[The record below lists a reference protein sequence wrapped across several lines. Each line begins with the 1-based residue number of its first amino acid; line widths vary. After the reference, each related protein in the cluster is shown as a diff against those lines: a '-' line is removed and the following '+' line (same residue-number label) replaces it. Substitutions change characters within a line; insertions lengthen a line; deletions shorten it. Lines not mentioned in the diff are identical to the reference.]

1 MWRIVSE
8 AQRRLRIQSQP
19 LSFAVKRVGKPGAVA
34 WGQGKGPPLA
44 CFPCGM
50 LKIPFRGEG
59 GMSGTTA
66 SCMLMRMSRETD
78 RAGERGLFSATK
90 SLRR

>member
-34 WGQGKGPPLA
+34 WGQGKGPPLD

-59 GMSGTTA
+59 DEWYHSIVYA
-66 SCMLMRMSRETD
+66 NENEQRN
-78 RAGERGLFSATK
+78 
-90 SLRR
+90 

>member
-59 GMSGTTA
+59 GDEWYHSIVYA
-66 SCMLMRMSRETD
+66 NENEQRN
-78 RAGERGLFSATK
+78 
-90 SLRR
+90 